1 MESRYVFKTSKGCQK
16 PISELLLASLS
27 QVQNHSYENEVS
39 FTCKATRKIA
49 PAKSAGLRELD
60 IVAVDS
66 GSVWETKII
75 APGVRFSK
83 FMKTF
88 RA

>member
-49 PAKSAGLRELD
+49 PAKSAGLRELEAFGRRKSSRQEC
-60 IVAVDS
+60 VS
-66 GSVWETKII
+66 QS
-75 APGVRFSK
+75 S
-83 FMKTF
+83 
-88 RA
+88 